1 MTKEESIAFAEKLQ
15 KDYANLDALKDQVK
29 RNTAEIKSRSEHKVK
44 GHSFF
49 KYYWPW
55 LLVALGLFILIRTIH
70 RLMFSYSVDSVQYA
84 LINLRY
90 FAPIIA
96 LVVGAV
102 IAGVKKGNN
111 ANEVALA
118 EQSVA
123 DTINKLEKANADNKS
138 KINRIETELQ
148 EYSSMVPIKARSKT
162 AMFKVVS
169 MLKTGKAE
177 DFEDAV
183 SKLQ

>member
-1 MTKEESIAFAEKLQ
+1 MTKEESIALAEKLQ

-29 RNTAEIKSRSEHKVK
+29 RNTAEIKSRSEHKVR

-55 LLVALGLFILIRTIH
+55 LLVALGLFILIRTVH
-70 RLMFSYSVDSVQYA
+70 RLMFSYSADSVQYT

-90 FAPIIA
+90 FVPVIA
-96 LVVGAV
+96 LVIGAV
-102 IAGVKKGNN
+102 VAGVKKGNN
-111 ANEVALA
+111 ANQVALA
-118 EQSVA
+118 EQSFA
-123 DTINKLEKANADNKS
+123 ETIKKLEKANADNES
-138 KINRIETELQ
+138 KINRIENELN
-148 EYSSMVPIKARSKT
+148 EYSSMVPVKARSKT
-162 AMFKVVS
+162 AMFKIIS

-177 DFEDAV
+177 NFEDAV